1 MFIPQVMIYN
11 DELTGFKIQQK
22 ILLVT
27 GMFLLICTVAMAI
40 VYTYELQTKL
50 KDLNGENIKLLD
62 GMHEGLLIL
71 SKSNKNV
78 MFCNKPS

>member
-1 MFIPQVMIYN
+1 
-11 DELTGFKIQQK
+11 
-22 ILLVT
+22 
-27 GMFLLICTVAMAI
+27 MFLVICLIAMSL
-40 VYTYELQTKL
+40 VYIFQLQTKL
-50 KDLNGENIKLLD
+50 RDLNVENIKLLD